1 MLRKR
6 GWLEGQCGQGRERA
20 VPHGRKSYR
29 KMPKCHAPVR
39 NGNDFP
45 VFSLCFPC
53 AFAYFVCQLAT
64 VINTP
69 FSLSGSRKVTV

>member
-6 GWLEGQCGQGRERA
+6 GWLDGLGGQGRDRA
-20 VPHGRKSYR
+20 APHGRKSYR

-39 NGNDFP
+39 HSNA
-45 VFSLCFPC
+45 FPC
-53 AFAYFVCQLAT
+53 PYSASAYFSRQLAT
-64 VINTP
+64 VMKTP